1 MAQRFHT
8 ASVCCGHGVAK
19 RGSVAWAP
27 SRRLG
32 GHNGRTS
39 RGKRALFLLESVR
52 EVYEG
57 LQTLR
62 SIRRIEANRRNARAL
77 SVRFSKF
84 LARRR
89 QRLSHARVRSTT
101 QRIDSTTLL
110 RSLDDLY
117 RKVSQAV
124 RHGIGKLRCLVTS
137 IGKQLGQKRMHP
149 ISGKGSVRLRD
160 ASSHTSS
167 LIQRPPAG
175 AGSTPLDDQVD

>member
-57 LQTLR
+57 LQSLR
-62 SIRRIEANRRNARAL
+62 GNAGMP
-77 SVRFSKF
+77 
-84 LARRR
+84 AR
-89 QRLSHARVRSTT
+89 
-101 QRIDSTTLL
+101 
-110 RSLDDLY
+110 Y
-117 RKVSQAV
+117 R
-124 RHGIGKLRCLVTS
+124 
-137 IGKQLGQKRMHP
+137 
-149 ISGKGSVRLRD
+149 
-160 ASSHTSS
+160 
-167 LIQRPPAG
+167 
-175 AGSTPLDDQVD
+175 